1 MKKAKPHLYLPIEI
15 LVREL
20 NSKIFLSLKASLKGY
35 RVYLGTKKGIDRIL
49 DEKIKTRRS
58 GIYFNKSQIVRIG
71 CKKNLFTT
79 RNSIWIGCD
88 I

>member
-58 GIYFNKSQIVRIG
+58 GIYFNKSQIVQNRKYIQKI
-71 CKKNLFTT
+71 KKTCESFIV
-79 RNSIWIGCD
+79 SD
-88 I
+88 